1 MRLKVNLPV
10 ITIVYGSLLIVLGI
24 AGYFMS
30 GMVSI
35 TALIPAFLGI
45 IILVSGVLAQKESR
59 RKLFMHIALVF
70 GLLGFLGTVGALPS
84 LITMIG
90 GEEITRPGAVI
101 GKSVTAILSLIFL
114 IIGVKSFIDARRQ
127 PSA

>member
-1 MRLKVNLPV
+1 MNLPV
-10 ITIVYGSLLIVLGI
+10 TTIVYGALLIVLGVT
-24 AGYFMS
+24 GYFMS
-30 GMVSI
+30 GMVSV

-70 GLLGFLGTVGALPS
+70 GLLGFLGTASALPS
-84 LITMIG
+84 LFTMLG
-90 GEEITRPGAVI
+90 GEEVTRPGAVI

-114 IIGVKSFIDARRQ
+114 IIGVKSFIDARRK
-127 PSA
+127 PAA

>member
-1 MRLKVNLPV
+1 MNLPV
-10 ITIVYGSLLIVLGI
+10 TTIVYGSLLIVLGVT
-24 AGYFMS
+24 GYFMS
-30 GMVSI
+30 GMVSP

-70 GLLGFLGTVGALPS
+70 GLLGFLGTVSALPS

-90 GEEITRPGAVI
+90 GEEVTLPGAVI
-101 GKSVTAILSLIFL
+101 GKSVTALLSLVFL
-114 IIGVKSFIDARRQ
+114 IIGVKSFIDARRKT
-127 PSA
+127 AA

>member
-1 MRLKVNLPV
+1 MNLPHA
-10 ITIVYGSLLIVLGI
+10 TIAYGIILISVGI
-24 AGYFMS
+24 IGYNVT

-45 IILVSGVLAQKESR
+45 IILVCGILAQKESR

-70 GLLGFLGTVGALPS
+70 GLLGLLGTASALPS
-84 LITMIG
+84 LFTMLG
-90 GEEITRPGAVI
+90 GEEVTRPGAVI

-114 IIGVKSFIDARRQ
+114 LIGVKSFVDARRQ

>member
-1 MRLKVNLPV
+1 MNLPV
-10 ITIVYGSLLIVLGI
+10 TTIVYGALLIVLGVV
-24 AGYFMS
+24 GYFMS
-30 GMVSI
+30 GMVSV

-70 GLLGFLGTVGALPS
+70 GLLGFLGTASALPS
-84 LITMIG
+84 LFTMLG
-90 GEEITRPGAVI
+90 GEEVTRPGAVI

-114 IIGVKSFIDARRQ
+114 IIGVKSFIDARRK
-127 PSA
+127 PAA

>member
-1 MRLKVNLPV
+1 MNLPV
-10 ITIVYGSLLIVLGI
+10 ITIVYGSLLIVLGV

-70 GLLGFLGTVGALPS
+70 GLLGFLGTASALPS

-90 GEEITRPGAVI
+90 GEEVTRPGAVI

-114 IIGVKSFIDARRQ
+114 IIGVKSFIDARRN
-127 PSA
+127 PAA

>member
-1 MRLKVNLPV
+1 MNLPV
-10 ITIVYGSLLIVLGI
+10 TTIVYGALLIVLGVT
-24 AGYFMS
+24 GYFMI
-30 GMVSI
+30 GMKSV

-45 IILVSGVLAQKESR
+45 IIFVCGLLAQKESR

-70 GLLGFLGTVGALPS
+70 GLLGLLGTASALPS
-84 LITMIG
+84 LFTMLG
-90 GEEITRPGAVI
+90 GEEVTRPGAVI
-101 GKSVTAILSLIFL
+101 GKSVTAILSLVFL

>member
-1 MRLKVNLPV
+1 MNLPV
-10 ITIVYGSLLIVLGI
+10 TTIVYGTLLIVLGVV
-24 AGYFMS
+24 GYFMS

-59 RKLFMHIALVF
+59 RKLFMHTALVL
-70 GLLGFLGTVGALPS
+70 GLIGFIGTVGALPS

-90 GEEITRPGAVI
+90 GEEVTRPGAVI

-114 IIGVKSFIDARRQ
+114 IIGVKSFIDARRN
-127 PSA
+127 PAA

>member
-1 MRLKVNLPV
+1 MNLPV
-10 ITIVYGSLLIVLGI
+10 TTIVYGSLLIVLGVT
-24 AGYFMS
+24 GYLMS

-70 GLLGFLGTVGALPS
+70 GLLGLLGTASALPS
-84 LITMIG
+84 LFTMLG
-90 GEEITRPGAVI
+90 GEEVTRPGAVI
-101 GKSVTAILSLIFL
+101 GKSVTAILSLVFL

>member
-1 MRLKVNLPV
+1 MNLPHA
-10 ITIVYGSLLIVLGI
+10 TIAYGIILISVGI
-24 AGYFMS
+24 IGYNVT

-45 IILVSGVLAQKESR
+45 IILVCGILAQKESR

-70 GLLGFLGTVGALPS
+70 GLLGFLGTASALPS
-84 LITMIG
+84 LLTMLG
-90 GEEITRPGAVI
+90 GEEVTRPGAVI

-114 IIGVKSFIDARRQ
+114 LIGVKSFIDARRQ

>member
-1 MRLKVNLPV
+1 MNLQV
-10 ITIVYGSLLIVLGI
+10 TTIVYGALLIALGV

-30 GMVSI
+30 GMVSV
-35 TALIPAFLGI
+35 TALIPAFLGT
-45 IILVSGVLAQKESR
+45 IILLCGILAQKESR

-70 GLLGFLGTVGALPS
+70 GLLGLLGTASALPS
-84 LITMIG
+84 LFTMLG
-90 GEEITRPGAVI
+90 GEEVTRPGAVI

-114 IIGVKSFIDARRQ
+114 LIGVKSFIDARRQ

>member
-1 MRLKVNLPV
+1 VNLPV
-10 ITIVYGSLLIVLGI
+10 TTIVYGSLLIVLGVT
-24 AGYFMS
+24 GYFMS

-90 GEEITRPGAVI
+90 GEEVTRPGAVI
-101 GKSVTAILSLIFL
+101 GKSVTALLSLVFL
-114 IIGVKSFIDARRQ
+114 IIGLKSFIDARRKT
-127 PSA
+127 AA

>member
-1 MRLKVNLPV
+1 MNLPV
-10 ITIVYGSLLIVLGI
+10 TTIVYGSLLIVLGVT
-24 AGYFMS
+24 GYFMS
-30 GMVSI
+30 GMVSV

-84 LITMIG
+84 LISMIG
-90 GEEITRPGAVI
+90 GEEVTRPGAVI
-101 GKSVTAILSLIFL
+101 GKSVTAILSLVFL
-114 IIGVKSFIDARRQ
+114 IIGVKSFIDARRKT
-127 PSA
+127 AA

>member
-1 MRLKVNLPV
+1 V
-10 ITIVYGSLLIVLGI
+10 T
-24 AGYFMS
+24 GYFMS
-30 GMVSI
+30 GMISV

-45 IILVSGVLAQKESR
+45 IILVCGVLAQKESR

-70 GLLGFLGTVGALPS
+70 GLLGFLGTATALPS
-84 LITMIG
+84 LITLIG
-90 GEEITRPGAVI
+90 GGEVTRSGAVI

>member
-1 MRLKVNLPV
+1 MNLPV
-10 ITIVYGSLLIVLGI
+10 TTIVYGALLIVLGVV
-24 AGYFMS
+24 GYFMS
-30 GMVSI
+30 GMVSV
-35 TALIPAFLGI
+35 TALIPAFLGT
-45 IILVSGVLAQKESR
+45 IILVCGVLAQKESR

-70 GLLGFLGTVGALPS
+70 GLLGLLGTASALPS

-90 GEEITRPGAVI
+90 GEEVTRPGAVI
-101 GKSVTAILSLIFL
+101 GKSVTAILSLVFL

>member
-1 MRLKVNLPV
+1 
-10 ITIVYGSLLIVLGI
+10 
-24 AGYFMS
+24 MS
-30 GMVSI
+30 GMVSP

-70 GLLGFLGTVGALPS
+70 GLLGFLGTVGAWPS

-90 GEEITRPGAVI
+90 GEEVTLPGAVI
-101 GKSVTAILSLIFL
+101 GKSVTAILSLVFL

-127 PSA
+127 TAA

>member
-1 MRLKVNLPV
+1 MNLPHA
-10 ITIVYGSLLIVLGI
+10 TIAYGIILISVGI
-24 AGYFMS
+24 IGYNVT

-45 IILVSGVLAQKESR
+45 IILVCGILAQKESR

-70 GLLGFLGTVGALPS
+70 GLLGLLGTASALPS
-84 LITMIG
+84 LFTMLG
-90 GEEITRPGAVI
+90 GEEVTRPGAVI

-114 IIGVKSFIDARRQ
+114 LIGVKSFIDARRQ

>member
-1 MRLKVNLPV
+1 MNLPV
-10 ITIVYGSLLIVLGI
+10 TTIVYGVLLIVLG
-24 AGYFMS
+24 AVGYFMS
-30 GMVSI
+30 GMVSV
-35 TALIPAFLGI
+35 TALIPAFLGT
-45 IILVSGVLAQKESR
+45 IILVCGVLAQKESR

-70 GLLGFLGTVGALPS
+70 GLLGLLGTASALPS

-90 GEEITRPGAVI
+90 GEEVTRPGAVI
-101 GKSVTAILSLIFL
+101 GKSVTAILSLVFL

>member
-1 MRLKVNLPV
+1 MNLP
-10 ITIVYGSLLIVLGI
+10 ITTIVYGSLLIVLGVT
-24 AGYFMS
+24 GYFMS
-30 GMVSI
+30 GMVSP

-59 RKLFMHIALVF
+59 RKLFIHIALVF

-90 GEEITRPGAVI
+90 GEEVTRPGAVI
-101 GKSVTAILSLIFL
+101 GKSVTALLSLVYL
-114 IIGVKSFIDARRQ
+114 IIGVKSFIDAR
-127 PSA
+127 

>member
-1 MRLKVNLPV
+1 MNLPV
-10 ITIVYGSLLIVLGI
+10 TTIVYGALLIVLGVT
-24 AGYFMS
+24 GYFMS
-30 GMVSI
+30 GMVSV
-35 TALIPAFLGI
+35 TAFIPAFLGI
-45 IILVSGVLAQKESR
+45 IILVCGVLAQKESR

-70 GLLGFLGTVGALPS
+70 GLLGLLGTASALPS

-90 GEEITRPGAVI
+90 GEEVTRPGAVI
-101 GKSVTAILSLIFL
+101 GKSVTAILSLVFL

>member
-1 MRLKVNLPV
+1 MNLPV
-10 ITIVYGSLLIVLGI
+10 TTIVYGALLIVLGVT
-24 AGYFMS
+24 GYFMS
-30 GMVSI
+30 GMVSV

-45 IILVSGVLAQKESR
+45 VILVSGVLAQKESR

-90 GEEITRPGAVI
+90 GEEVTRPGAVI
-101 GKSVTAILSLIFL
+101 GKSVTAILSLVFL
-114 IIGVKSFIDARRQ
+114 IIGVKSFIDARRK
-127 PSA
+127 PAA

>member
-1 MRLKVNLPV
+1 MNLPV
-10 ITIVYGSLLIVLGI
+10 TTIVYGALLIVLGVT
-24 AGYFMS
+24 GYFMI
-30 GMVSI
+30 GMKSV
-35 TALIPAFLGI
+35 TALITAFLGI

-70 GLLGFLGTVGALPS
+70 GLLGLLGTASALPS
-84 LITMIG
+84 LFTMLG
-90 GEEITRPGAVI
+90 GEEVTRPGAVI
-101 GKSVTAILSLIFL
+101 GKSVTAILSLVFL